1 MKTVTPKLFEIYV
14 RNIECILD
22 GHSPDHFVDFCKAVG
37 HKPTFEEGLYFEDRK
52 TDIIR
57 NILKKSKK
65 IKVDEWLDLNDF
77 YDLDWEE

>member
-14 RNIECILD
+14 RNIEIIVSE
-22 GHSPDHFVDFCKAVG
+22 SPDLFVDFCKTVG
-37 HKPTFEEGLYFEDRK
+37 HRPTFEEGLYYEDRK

-65 IKVDEWLDLNDF
+65 IKVDEWLDLNDV
-77 YDLDWEE
+77 YDLDWE